1 MHTRQLG
8 KDGPQVS
15 AIGLG
20 CMGMTDFY
28 TTGSDTLARDT
39 DAQVALTNG
48 TTITATRGGVGTG
61 DVYVS
66 WELDED
72 W

>member
-20 CMGMTDFY
+20 CMGMSDFY
-28 TTGSDTLARDT
+28 TTGSDTREWPGQSVLRWC
-39 DAQVALTNG
+39 VAHKCRRYRAG
-48 TTITATRGGVGTG
+48 
-61 DVYVS
+61 
-66 WELDED
+66 
-72 W
+72 